1 MAQPSETNADEP
13 GIQEDVPEEDGG
25 RHVCLSI
32 KRLLP
37 TRRIDKYLRHRFP
50 DFSRNIIQGL
60 IQEQA
65 VTVNGR
71 AVKCSYQL
79 KPGDDV
85 DIMLPPPPTNEIV
98 PEEIPLDIVYEDEY
112 MLAINKQADLIVHP
126 ARGNRSGTLVNGLV
140 HYSDSLSKVNGDFRP
155 GIVHRLDRNTT
166 GIIIVAKT
174 DTAHWRLAHQFEHR
188 LTRKVYT
195 AVVHGTMDLDADQID
210 VPLGRHPRVREKYA
224 ARLDIGKEAVTR
236 YELLKQYRG
245 YALVKLMPK
254 TGRTHQLRVHMS
266 IIKHPIVS
274 DTMYGGKSMTFAQLE
289 QDQPLTKKVPSAF
302 LASRSALPIDQSASS
317 TDQPVSPIDQTEP
330 AGDSTAAVFLPGN
343 STAIDSKEKVI
354 SRQALHA
361 AELYIRHPISGKE
374 LSLKAPLPNDMQ
386 LLIDMLERYRTQ
398 AK

>member
-1 MAQPSETNADEP
+1 MAEPSETNADELD
-13 GIQEDVPEEDGG
+13 IQENVPDEDGG
-25 RHVCLSI
+25 QHSRLSI

-60 IQEQA
+60 IHEQA
-65 VTVNGR
+65 VTVNGL

-79 KPGDDV
+79 KPGDDI
-85 DIMLPPPPTNEIV
+85 DILLPPPPTNEIV
-98 PEEIPLDIVYEDEY
+98 PEDIPLDVVYEDEY

-126 ARGNRSGTLVNGLV
+126 ARGNRSGTLVNALV
-140 HYSDSLSKVNGDFRP
+140 NYSDSLSKVNGEFRP

-188 LTRKVYT
+188 LTRKVYI

-210 VPLGRHPRVREKYA
+210 VPLGRHPRIREKYA
-224 ARLDIGKEAVTR
+224 ARPDTGKEAVTR

-266 IIKHPIVS
+266 FIKHPIVS
-274 DTMYGGKSMTFAQLE
+274 DIMYGGKSMTLAQLAQE
-289 QDQPLTKKVPSAF
+289 QPVTKHVS
-302 LASRSALPIDQSASS
+302 SALVSNQFALS
-317 TDQPVSPIDQTEP
+317 TDQTEP
-330 AGDSTAAVFLPGN
+330 AGDSTEAVDNLKN
-343 STAIDSKEKVI
+343 SSANGPNEHVI

-361 AELYIRHPISGKE
+361 AELYIRHPVSGKE
-374 LSLKAPLPNDMQ
+374 MCLKAPLPDDMQ
-386 LLIDMLERYRTQ
+386 RLIDLLEKYRLP
-398 AK
+398 KK